1 MCISH
6 QQTESYTVS
15 ISVIPGDTLVLGFVA
30 RGFSY
35 SLSLDKE
42 GTTVQ
47 NIIPGLMRWL
57 TGQMHLMLSLM
68 A

>member
-6 QQTESYTVS
+6 QQTGSYTVS
-15 ISVIPGDTLVLGFVA
+15 VSIITGDTLPLGFVA
-30 RGFSY
+30 LGFSY

-57 TGQMHLMLSLM
+57 TGQMHLMLSLT